1 MSISKGGHRL
11 AHTTG
16 RKENSQMPYINLDDA
31 VEVEVESTAYV
42 NTGEVYFDIDAHDI
56 DGLTDAIRETVQ
68 EVLDELHE
76 VVDAKAVAVE
86 ILRMLADI
94 LQQS

>member
-1 MSISKGGHRL
+1 
-11 AHTTG
+11 
-16 RKENSQMPYINLDDA
+16 MPYINLDDA
-31 VEVEVESTAYV
+31 IEVEVESTTYV
-42 NTGEVYFDIDAHDI
+42 NTGEVYFDLDISDI
-56 DGLTDAIRETVQ
+56 DGLDDYIRE
-68 EVLDELHE
+68 EVKAELDDRHE

>member
-1 MSISKGGHRL
+1 
-11 AHTTG
+11 
-16 RKENSQMPYINLDDA
+16 MPYINLDDCIEVDVD
-31 VEVEVESTAYV
+31 VEVTDITVSASSA
-42 NTGEVYFDIDAHDI
+42 YFDIEVDDI
-56 DGLTDAIRETVQ
+56 DGLDDHIKD
-68 EVLDELHE
+68 EVRTQLNESHE

>member
-1 MSISKGGHRL
+1 
-11 AHTTG
+11 
-16 RKENSQMPYINLDDA
+16 MPYINLDDA

-68 EVLDELHE
+68 AELDDRHE

>member
-1 MSISKGGHRL
+1 
-11 AHTTG
+11 
-16 RKENSQMPYINLDDA
+16 MPYINLDDT
-31 VEVEVESTAYV
+31 VEVEVEATTYV
-42 NTGEVYFDIDAHDI
+42 NTSEVYFDIDAQDI
-56 DGLTDAIRETVQ
+56 DGLDDYIRD
-68 EVLDELHE
+68 EVKSQLDDRHE